1 MGALQRWK
9 KVIGA
14 ALGGLLLLSWGTGM
28 AWPQGA
34 PQTRTPARVIVRG
47 TIAKVDPGAKTL
59 TVKTAKGEMVEV
71 SGTDKTA
78 LLVVGI
84 RKPTWA
90 DLHPDE
96 RVLVV
101 GTRADGKVVAL
112 RIGVRPPVRTFHG
125 TVVEIKGNRLVL
137 ETARGKVN
145 LLTDD
150 RTRFRVP
157 GVKSPT
163 LNDFKVG
170 DRVNALGV
178 GHFDDTWYVTLM
190 SRVRRAR

>member
-1 MGALQRWK
+1 MGRWK
-9 KVIGA
+9 TWFGMMVA
-14 ALGGLLLLSWGTGM
+14 SLLLMMGGVGM
-28 AWPQGA
+28 AWPQA
-34 PQTRTPARVIVRG
+34 VRAARAPARVIVRG
-47 TIAKVDPGAKTL
+47 TIATVNADARTL
-59 TVKTAKGEMVEV
+59 TVKTAKGETVEV
-71 SGTDKTA
+71 VGTDKTI

-84 RKPTWA
+84 RKPTWK

-101 GTRADGKVVAL
+101 GTRTDGKVEAI
-112 RIGVRPPVRTFHG
+112 RIGVRPPVQTFHG
-125 TVVEIKGNRLVL
+125 TIAEIKENRLVL
-137 ETARGKVN
+137 ETNKGKAT

-163 LNDFKVG
+163 LKDFKVG

-178 GHFDDTWYVTLM
+178 GHFDDIWYVTLM
-190 SRVRRAR
+190 SLVRRGR

>member
-1 MGALQRWK
+1 MRVLAGWK
-9 KVIGA
+9 KFIGA
-14 ALGGLLLLSWGTGM
+14 VLGGLLLLSWGTGM
-28 AWPQGA
+28 AWPQA
-34 PQTRTPARVIVRG
+34 ARQTRAPARVIVRG
-47 TIAKVDPGAKTL
+47 TIAKVDAAAKML

-71 SGTDKTA
+71 SGTDKTV
-78 LLVVGI
+78 LLVIGI

-96 RVLVV
+96 RVLIV
-101 GTRADGKVVAL
+101 GTRMDGKVEAL

-125 TVVEIKGNRLVL
+125 TIAEIQENRLVL
-137 ETARGKVN
+137 ETAKGKVN

-157 GVKSPT
+157 RVKSPT
-163 LNDFKVG
+163 LKDFKVG
-170 DRVNALGV
+170 DRVNVLGV

-190 SRVRRAR
+190 SLVRRAR

>member
-28 AWPQGA
+28 AWPRGA

-47 TIAKVDPGAKTL
+47 TIAKVDPAAKTL

-71 SGTDKTA
+71 SGTDKTV

-101 GTRADGKVVAL
+101 GTRVDGKVMAL
-112 RIGVRPPVRTFHG
+112 RVGVRPPVQTFHG
-125 TVVEIKGNRLVL
+125 TIVEIQGNRLVL
-137 ETARGKVN
+137 ETVKGKVN

-157 GVKSPT
+157 GVKNPT
-163 LNDFKVG
+163 LSDFKVG